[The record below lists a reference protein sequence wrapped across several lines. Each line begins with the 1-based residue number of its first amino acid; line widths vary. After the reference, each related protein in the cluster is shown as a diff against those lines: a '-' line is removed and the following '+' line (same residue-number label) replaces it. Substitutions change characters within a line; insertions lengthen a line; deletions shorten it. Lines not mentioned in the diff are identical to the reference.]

1 MARLYTT
8 SLNNIFGNA
17 ESCFSRRPQD
27 QTILMASYATACILL
42 IVTVGPAS
50 PEFYG
55 QRGSS
60 YPKSMTTKLTAGE
73 ILEGT
78 VASVECCYGA
88 ELYDTITLAIDLPIC
103 QSYLQQGGYGYFGR
117 HHCLRPCRWK
127 RCRYLICQYFLLNVL
142 DGASIGHA
150 ALMARQQ
157 FVECTAQMDAL
168 DLKTLAQFY
177 LLGDPVSTRLQNL
190 LRPKSLQM

>member
-1 MARLYTT
+1 MHFINCHGGT
-8 SLNNIFGNA
+8 
-17 ESCFSRRPQD
+17 
-27 QTILMASYATACILL
+27 
-42 IVTVGPAS
+42 AS

-78 VASVECCYGA
+78 VAAVECCYGV
-88 ELYDTITLAIDLPIC
+88 ELYDAITLAIDLPIC

-117 HHCLRPCRWK
+117 QLSPMVLQK
-127 RCRYLICQYFLLNVL
+127 EMVLLIHLSVFFLNVS

-157 FVECTAQMDAL
+157 L
-168 DLKTLAQFY
+168 
-177 LLGDPVSTRLQNL
+177 
-190 LRPKSLQM
+190 